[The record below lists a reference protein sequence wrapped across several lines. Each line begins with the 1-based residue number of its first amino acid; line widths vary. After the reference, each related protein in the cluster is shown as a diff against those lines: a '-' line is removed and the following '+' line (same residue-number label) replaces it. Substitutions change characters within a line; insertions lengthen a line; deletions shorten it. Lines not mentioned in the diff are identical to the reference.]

1 MRLRTSAIALL
12 GMVMVLSLG
21 TRDVDAGDH
30 IIPFDEI
37 KPGMEGFGK
46 TVIKGDEIR
55 TFQVKVINTIDNP
68 GFLNDHIVVRVGGSA
83 IREAGGVAAGMSGS
97 PIYIHNKLAGALWGS
112 WGFQVGAEPIALVRP
127 IEAMLALIEPLKEK
141 EQARVSRLPDIP
153 YGVIGS
159 VEIDGQ
165 TKQIEVISRM
175 PSPAEQAA
183 RSNTIFMQATA
194 TPLLVSGL
202 EGRALRYLQGGL
214 SESLMRSAG
223 MRQALLSLSGEDFLR
238 ELSEGLEERYNI
250 RVQPTGLSGA
260 AAHASAYKS
269 DPIML
274 QEGGPFGVMLTDG
287 EITIGAFGTISYI
300 EEHIVLGFGHWLFP
314 AGETEFFLT
323 EAYILDTVESL
334 ESPFKLGVPGRSVGT
349 IFEDRW
355 QGVGGVAE
363 IEPRL
368 LHVSLSVKDR
378 DLGVTNRVQFRIAY
392 YESLIPFLF
401 LVGVLDTVDRT
412 LNRIGPGTM
421 ITRYTLKA
429 TELAEPLSRTDVFAS
444 LSDVAV
450 TGPLRVAQILFT
462 LARNEFRDVGF
473 NTLDME
479 IEVQHA
485 VKALRVKSIQT
496 DKETYKPGE
505 TVKYTVML
513 KPYRGEE
520 QTVEGELQLP
530 EELDRSSVTLLAF
543 GGPRRSEQEN
553 QEPQE
558 EFDSLNE
565 LAEALKSM
573 TGNDSLT
580 VEFLNLSESDAEEEA
595 PEDNNED
602 PESKPKFKQTQTLAE
617 TIVYGEKT
625 LEIKIQSEQA
635 EEPTPE
641 KPEEPKPEKKPC
653 KFLFYCP

>member
-1 MRLRTSAIALL
+1 MGFRAFAL
-12 GMVMVLSLG
+12 VTLSLVIAIG
-21 TRDVDAGDH
+21 LGAHPAASSDR
-30 IIPFDEI
+30 IISFSEI
-37 KPGMEGFGK
+37 KPGMEGIGK
-46 TVIKGDEIR
+46 TVIKGNEIQ
-55 TFQVKVINTIDNP
+55 TFSVKVINVIDNP
-68 GFLNDHIVVRVGGSA
+68 GVLDDHIVVRVGGPT
-83 IREAGGVAAGMSGS
+83 IRQAGGVAAGMSGS
-97 PIYIHNKLAGALWGS
+97 PIYINNKLAGALWGS
-112 WGFQVGAEPIALVRP
+112 WGFQVGAEPIALIRP

-141 EQARVSRLPDIP
+141 EQTRVSQVFEIP
-153 YGVIGS
+153 SGVIGS
-159 VEIDGQ
+159 VEIDG
-165 TKQIEVISRM
+165 TLKQIEVVSHM
-175 PSPAEQAA
+175 PARAEQES
-183 RSNTIFMQATA
+183 RPETIFIQAAT

-202 EGRALRYLQGGL
+202 EGRALKYLKDGL
-214 SESLMRSAG
+214 SERLMRSAG
-223 MRQALLSLSGEDFLR
+223 MRQVLLSLSGEDFLR
-238 ELSEGLEERYNI
+238 ELSEGLEGRYNI
-250 RVQPTGLSGA
+250 RVQPTGLRGA

-287 EITIGAFGTISYI
+287 EITIGAFGTVSYI
-300 EEHIVLGFGHWLFP
+300 EEHIVLGFGHWLLP

-368 LHVSLSVKDR
+368 LHVSLRVKDR

-401 LVGVLDTVDRT
+401 LVGALDTVDRT

-421 ITRYTLKA
+421 ITRYTFKA
-429 TELAEPLSRTDVFAS
+429 TELAKPLSRTDVFAS
-444 LSDVAV
+444 LSDIAV

-473 NTLDME
+473 TALDIE
-479 IEVQHA
+479 IEAQHA
-485 VKALRVKSIQT
+485 VNALRVKSIQT
-496 DKETYKPGE
+496 DKEIYKPGE
-505 TVKYTVML
+505 TVKYTVIL
-513 KPYRGEE
+513 QPYRGHE

-543 GGPRRSEQEN
+543 GGPRRSERE
-553 QEPQE
+553 ETPQ
-558 EFDSLNE
+558 FDSFDDLVESLHN
-565 LAEALKSM
+565 M
-573 TGNDSLT
+573 TSNNSLT
-580 VEFLNLSESDAEEEA
+580 VEFLNLSESDAEE
-595 PEDNNED
+595 DNSEGSES
-602 PESKPKFKQTQTLAE
+602 ESKFKRTQTLDEA
-617 TIVYGEKT
+617 IAYGEKT
-625 LEIKIQSEQA
+625 LEIKIKGEQA